1 VSNQS
6 TQTVHEKALEI
17 FNEAVL
23 FTDLDITL
31 LQRAGSDTSHEDVNV
46 MLEKHILAEQD
57 EDVKKQVLDLVRS
70 KNPYILEKL
79 NQLEKKLNKPPI

>member
-1 VSNQS
+1 
-6 TQTVHEKALEI
+6 
-17 FNEAVL
+17 
-23 FTDLDITL
+23 
-31 LQRAGSDTSHEDVNV
+31 